1 MRPRGLCATAGA
13 KRLRRAVSAAPQ
25 GRMKYRATVTHAL
38 PARLRRSRC
47 YTRTAN
53 TLVDIHIACRVLLSV
68 LRGYVFE
75 AILRHHV
82 KEERLQPLYD
92 LAFTFVATTH
102 ELDEITTRSKPCVA

>member
-1 MRPRGLCATAGA
+1 MRPRGHCATAGA
-13 KRLRRAVSAAPQ
+13 NRLRRAVSAAPQ

-75 AILRHHV
+75 AIF
-82 KEERLQPLYD
+82 EASCERGETSTNVRLSFHFRRNY
-92 LAFTFVATTH
+92 T
-102 ELDEITTRSKPCVA
+102 